1 MYLGIDLGTT
11 YSAVAWINGQGE
23 AEIIENREGERV
35 TPSVVYFQPDGEVL
49 VGAMAKEYVL
59 LDPDRVITTVKD
71 DMGTDRVYE
80 IDGVEYRPEDISALI
95 LKKLVQ
101 DAEER
106 MGEKVERL
114 VVTIPA
120 YFNDA
125 QRVATMDA
133 IRMAGLHCD
142 QMINE
147 PTAAALSYAQKNDLG
162 DGTILVYD
170 LGGGTFDVSL
180 ICQQGETV
188 KVLATGGHKDLGGHF
203 FDALICDSI
212 SDQLLDEGID
222 LEFDPAYAPAMQ
234 ELMLKAEQCKK
245 RLSTLAQGEI
255 DLMQVMPPKRFK
267 ITKEE
272 YEGMILP
279 FCMRTENKVR
289 QVMEDAG
296 LTFDD
301 LSRVLLVGGSSR
313 TPLVQK
319 RLAELCGKEPS
330 KNVNPDEAVALGAA
344 LCAAKIKTIEDV
356 CSRSIGV
363 VTYDVRTDSEQHRA
377 VIQRNSQLP
386 AEGEKLFC
394 TASQTDRLMLKIS
407 EAEDNACDLN
417 RAVLLNDYGI
427 PLGRTVPEGTQVKVK
442 MRLDENQILKI
453 WVELDKPFPFR
464 EEYRLDRRVNLEER
478 DRIRK
483 TAIIADIK
491 VN

>member
-1 MYLGIDLGTT
+1 MFLGIDLGTT
-11 YSAVAWINGQGE
+11 YSAVACINSQGE

-49 VGAMAKEYVL
+49 VGAMAKDYVL

-80 IDGVEYRPEDISALI
+80 IDGKEYRPEDVSALI

-106 MGEKVERL
+106 MEEKVEKL

-125 QRVATMDA
+125 QRIATLDA
-133 IRMAGLHCD
+133 IQMAGLQCD
-142 QMINE
+142 KLINE
-147 PTAAALSYAQKNDLG
+147 PTAAAISYAQKNDIG
-162 DGTILVYD
+162 NGTILVYD

-180 ICQQGETV
+180 IRQEGETV

-203 FDALICDSI
+203 FDALICDFI
-212 SDQLLDEGID
+212 SDSLLDEGID
-222 LEFDPAYAPAMQ
+222 LEFDPDYAPVMQ
-234 ELMLKAEQCKK
+234 ELMLKAEMCKK
-245 RLSTLAQGEI
+245 RLSVMAQNE
-255 DLMQVMPPKRFK
+255 LVLNQLMPPKRFK
-267 ITKEE
+267 ITREQYDE
-272 YEGMILP
+272 MILP

-296 LTFDD
+296 ITFKD
-301 LSRVLLVGGSSR
+301 LSKILLVGGTSR

-330 KNVNPDEAVALGAA
+330 RNVNPDEAVALGAA
-344 LCAAKIKTIEDV
+344 LCAANIKKVEDV

-377 VIQRNSQLP
+377 VIARNSQLP
-386 AEGEKLFC
+386 AEGEKVFW
-394 TASQTDRLMLKIS
+394 TASETDRLMLKIS
-407 EAEDNACDLN
+407 EAEENACELS
-417 RAVLLNDYGI
+417 RATLLNDYGI
-427 PLGRTVPEGTQVKVK
+427 PLGKTVPEGTKVKVK
-442 MRLDENQILKI
+442 MNLDGNQILKI

-464 EEYRLDRRVNLEER
+464 EAYRLDRRVNLQER
-478 DRIRK
+478 DRLRK
-483 TAIIADIK
+483 TAIIAETK
-491 VN
+491 VY